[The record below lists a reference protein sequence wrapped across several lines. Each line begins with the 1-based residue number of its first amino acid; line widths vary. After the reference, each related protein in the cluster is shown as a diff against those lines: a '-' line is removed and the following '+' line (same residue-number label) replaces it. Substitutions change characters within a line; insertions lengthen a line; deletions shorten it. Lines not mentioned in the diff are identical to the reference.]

1 MERNK
6 LYTVT
11 KASSDNV
18 IRLGDLIW
26 LSEDDVLHS
35 IMYMGTC
42 LRKNW
47 DVPGQNDFQVEPC
60 EKFHLGDCHGV
71 PIPLR
76 NRNYIVT
83 DEEMIEKA
91 QKLYLINEMKDVKKY
106 FQFLSSDIIENI
118 LKDLTLT
125 KKEVLL
131 ELYIHEKEKA
141 KMTDYIRNMI
151 NSLAEDIL
159 DIYKIGFRVDDIND
173 LVQKLGGSIQ
183 MKKDF
188 SYASLEKNGDGFKII
203 VSSYQDEQ
211 RKRFA
216 IAQELGH
223 LFLHMG
229 YKTNAEIWEKQV
241 ENSAEKRA
249 YLYPHP
255 QQISGVILK
264 NDVRK
269 VAEAIECMSLSS
281 IRWVDLYDT
290 VYVLSDEAYEK
301 YLMFKDEALKKDL
314 FDVCQ
319 TPRITR
325 FYDAIEISRALAMK
339 YRLKRLGINDGRN
352 YGSGQ
357 TIDHIMRLMQKMSED
372 GLLVMTSP
380 SGEETYVR
388 SLNKTELKKWI
399 RSHMMLI
406 EQYRFLWS
414 NRKG

>member
-1 MERNK
+1 MGIKYHQYGCGNDYGDDHYLTDNWNPDYDYGSQYVEVYFNINTPSYMHAK
-6 LYTVT
+6 DSSAFGF
-11 KASSDNV
+11 ASDETRDEWYAAASKV
-18 IRLGDLIW
+18 IA
-26 LSEDDVLHS
+26 S
-35 IMYMGTC
+35 
-42 LRKNW
+42 
-47 DVPGQNDFQVEPC
+47 F
-60 EKFHLGDCHGV
+60 
-71 PIPLR
+71 
-76 NRNYIVT
+76 
-83 DEEMIEKA
+83 
-91 QKLYLINEMKDVKKY
+91 
-106 FQFLSSDIIENI
+106 
-118 LKDLTLT
+118 
-125 KKEVLL
+125 
-131 ELYIHEKEKA
+131 
-141 KMTDYIRNMI
+141 
-151 NSLAEDIL
+151 DIL
-159 DIYKIGFRVDDIND
+159 ED
-173 LVQKLGGSIQ
+173 S
-183 MKKDF
+183 
-188 SYASLEKNGDGFKII
+188 
-203 VSSYQDEQ
+203 
-211 RKRFA
+211 
-216 IAQELGH
+216 
-223 LFLHMG
+223 G
-229 YKTNAEIWEKQV
+229 YNV

-301 YLMFKDEALKKDL
+301 YLMFKDEALKKDM

-399 RSHMMLI
+399 RSHMMLRDSVSGPSYYWRWTI
-406 EQYRFLWS
+406 CEPAGRVW
-414 NRKG
+414 KGTIWIKIFKRSDIIMWTIMWTENSQDRWDRLETKEEVMQLLDSLDKNSGVSKGDVWIFPPQADDLALTGNDF

>member
-1 MERNK
+1 MHAK
-6 LYTVT
+6 DSSAFGF
-11 KASSDNV
+11 ASDETRDEWYAAASKV
-18 IRLGDLIW
+18 IA
-26 LSEDDVLHS
+26 S
-35 IMYMGTC
+35 
-42 LRKNW
+42 
-47 DVPGQNDFQVEPC
+47 F
-60 EKFHLGDCHGV
+60 
-71 PIPLR
+71 
-76 NRNYIVT
+76 
-83 DEEMIEKA
+83 
-91 QKLYLINEMKDVKKY
+91 
-106 FQFLSSDIIENI
+106 
-118 LKDLTLT
+118 
-125 KKEVLL
+125 
-131 ELYIHEKEKA
+131 
-141 KMTDYIRNMI
+141 
-151 NSLAEDIL
+151 DIL
-159 DIYKIGFRVDDIND
+159 ED
-173 LVQKLGGSIQ
+173 S
-183 MKKDF
+183 
-188 SYASLEKNGDGFKII
+188 
-203 VSSYQDEQ
+203 
-211 RKRFA
+211 
-216 IAQELGH
+216 
-223 LFLHMG
+223 G
-229 YKTNAEIWEKQV
+229 YNV

-301 YLMFKDEALKKDL
+301 YLMFKDEALKKDM

-399 RSHMMLI
+399 RSHMMLT

>member
-1 MERNK
+1 MDAAMIMGMIITLQIIGIQIMTMDHNTLKFTSISILRHICM
-6 LYTVT
+6 T
-11 KASSDNV
+11 K
-18 IRLGDLIW
+18 ILPPLDL
-26 LSEDDVLHS
+26 HR
-35 IMYMGTC
+35 Y
-42 LRKNW
+42 N
-47 DVPGQNDFQVEPC
+47 
-60 EKFHLGDCHGV
+60 
-71 PIPLR
+71 
-76 NRNYIVT
+76 
-83 DEEMIEKA
+83 
-91 QKLYLINEMKDVKKY
+91 
-106 FQFLSSDIIENI
+106 
-118 LKDLTLT
+118 
-125 KKEVLL
+125 
-131 ELYIHEKEKA
+131 
-141 KMTDYIRNMI
+141 
-151 NSLAEDIL
+151 
-159 DIYKIGFRVDDIND
+159 
-173 LVQKLGGSIQ
+173 
-183 MKKDF
+183 
-188 SYASLEKNGDGFKII
+188 
-203 VSSYQDEQ
+203 
-211 RKRFA
+211 
-216 IAQELGH
+216 
-223 LFLHMG
+223 
-229 YKTNAEIWEKQV
+229 V

>member
-1 MERNK
+1 MIMGMIITLQIIGIQIMTMAHNTLK
-6 LYTVT
+6 FTST
-11 KASSDNV
+11 
-18 IRLGDLIW
+18 
-26 LSEDDVLHS
+26 S
-35 IMYMGTC
+35 I
-42 LRKNW
+42 LRHICMPKIL
-47 DVPGQNDFQVEPC
+47 P
-60 EKFHLGDCHGV
+60 
-71 PIPLR
+71 PL
-76 NRNYIVT
+76 
-83 DEEMIEKA
+83 D
-91 QKLYLINEMKDVKKY
+91 
-106 FQFLSSDIIENI
+106 
-118 LKDLTLT
+118 
-125 KKEVLL
+125 
-131 ELYIHEKEKA
+131 
-141 KMTDYIRNMI
+141 
-151 NSLAEDIL
+151 
-159 DIYKIGFRVDDIND
+159 
-173 LVQKLGGSIQ
+173 
-183 MKKDF
+183 
-188 SYASLEKNGDGFKII
+188 
-203 VSSYQDEQ
+203 
-211 RKRFA
+211 
-216 IAQELGH
+216 
-223 LFLHMG
+223 
-229 YKTNAEIWEKQV
+229 
-241 ENSAEKRA
+241 
-249 YLYPHP
+249 
-255 QQISGVILK
+255 
-264 NDVRK
+264 
-269 VAEAIECMSLSS
+269 IECMSLSS

>member
-1 MERNK
+1 MGIKYHQYGCGNDYGDDHYLTDNWNPDYDYGSQYVEVYFNINTPSYMHAK
-6 LYTVT
+6 DSSAFGF
-11 KASSDNV
+11 AS
-18 IRLGDLIW
+18 
-26 LSEDDVLHS
+26 
-35 IMYMGTC
+35 
-42 LRKNW
+42 
-47 DVPGQNDFQVEPC
+47 
-60 EKFHLGDCHGV
+60 
-71 PIPLR
+71 
-76 NRNYIVT
+76 
-83 DEEMIEKA
+83 
-91 QKLYLINEMKDVKKY
+91 
-106 FQFLSSDIIENI
+106 
-118 LKDLTLT
+118 
-125 KKEVLL
+125 
-131 ELYIHEKEKA
+131 
-141 KMTDYIRNMI
+141 
-151 NSLAEDIL
+151 
-159 DIYKIGFRVDDIND
+159 
-173 LVQKLGGSIQ
+173 
-183 MKKDF
+183 
-188 SYASLEKNGDGFKII
+188 
-203 VSSYQDEQ
+203 
-211 RKRFA
+211 
-216 IAQELGH
+216 
-223 LFLHMG
+223 
-229 YKTNAEIWEKQV
+229 V

-301 YLMFKDEALKKDL
+301 YLMFKDEALKKDM

-399 RSHMMLI
+399 RSHMMLT